1 MDEHF
6 DLRETLSTW
15 SAGIAGPGLVTG
27 EHTVSSGGGR
37 GCCRFSGGDFPGD
50 GFISRRFRRG
60 FGRVRTHYSRSVV
73 DTVIGGRVKHKRS
86 SAGL

>member
-6 DLRETLSTW
+6 DLGETLSTW
-15 SAGIAGPGLVTG
+15 SARIAWPGLVTG
-27 EHTVSSGGGR
+27 EHTVSGGGGR

-60 FGRVRTHYSRSVV
+60 IGGVRTHDSRSVV